1 MTKNN
6 KIGLILFP
14 LLMVSSV
21 GAYPHIYQYPD
32 TKPATLINTELTINC
47 ISSLSEQQTIGE
59 YDASLKL
66 QNDTFPFRF
75 ETTSITPT
83 EDCDGLTTYS
93 NNILAGTV
101 LVETELLF
109 DLPYSYTL
117 TFDKINED
125 GNYEF
130 LAGSE
135 DLYQIIEGV
144 KNISSIEG
152 NLIEIPY
159 QGISDLA
166 DIELRYVKND
176 KILTAWN
183 PVIKTDAIEFTPIEI
198 GTFNLKLIN
207 HTTKQI
213 DYFTVIATSSCGGA
227 TECVVPKA
235 VQIVL
240 NGSSISAESEQVKIV
255 DNIATI
261 TDAGTYILTGNLDDG
276 QIIVD
281 TDENVTLIL
290 NGVNI
295 TSSNSSPL
303 FIRSSKNTNIVL
315 NAGTSNS
322 LTDGT
327 DYVFEDDDDE
337 PDSAIYSKSDLTI
350 SGEGSLVIN
359 ANYNDGIKSK
369 DGLTIT
375 SGNIAVNSVDDGI
388 QGKDYL
394 IITNANINIEAAG
407 DGLKSTNDNGSNVGY
422 IAIENGN
429 FNITAGADAIQAE
442 TSINISNGM
451 FALTSGGGSDVNI
464 GEEDSAKG
472 IKANIINIANGSFS
486 ISSADDS
493 IHANETIIIDNGEFD
508 LSSGDDGIHA
518 DSVIKINQANIN
530 ITKSYEGIESST
542 IIINDGTIFIIASDD
557 GINIANGVDGSSQGN
572 FQPLRDD
579 NFSPQDRPDRGERPE
594 LSEQEQAD
602 REAFDQER
610 PEQNQVNREQPD
622 IQTQGQPNASTTDY
636 LYINGGYIVVDSQ
649 GDGLDANGSIVM
661 TAGSVIVNGP
671 TSNRDGALDYDGTFD
686 ISGGYLIA
694 SGSSGMA
701 HAPSQSSS
709 QPSVLIKFDS
719 SISAGTLIHIETSEG
734 EEIVTFAPS
743 KSSQS
748 IIFSS
753 AKLTNGSTY
762 NVYSGGSSTGTA
774 TDGLYEG
781 GTYTAGTLYTSFTI
795 SNAETTIK

>member
-1 MTKNN
+1 MLYK
-6 KIGLILFP
+6 LIL
-14 LLMVSSV
+14 
-21 GAYPHIYQYPD
+21 
-32 TKPATLINTELTINC
+32 
-47 ISSLSEQQTIGE
+47 
-59 YDASLKL
+59 
-66 QNDTFPFRF
+66 
-75 ETTSITPT
+75 
-83 EDCDGLTTYS
+83 
-93 NNILAGTV
+93 
-101 LVETELLF
+101 
-109 DLPYSYTL
+109 
-117 TFDKINED
+117 DKINEN

-130 LAGSE
+130 LVGSD
-135 DLYQIIEGV
+135 DLYQIIEGI
-144 KNISSIEG
+144 KNISNTKGNSIE
-152 NLIEIPY
+152 LPY
-159 QGISDLA
+159 QGITDLS
-166 DIELRYVKND
+166 DIELRYVKNN
-176 KILTAWN
+176 KLLTTWN
-183 PVIKTDAIEFTPIEI
+183 PVIKTDAIELTPIEI

-207 HTTKQI
+207 HTAKQI
-213 DYFTVIATSSCGGA
+213 DYFTVITTSSCGGT
-227 TECVVPKA
+227 TECIVPEA

-240 NGSSISAESEQVKIV
+240 NGSSISAESEKVKIV

-276 QIIVD
+276 QVIVD

-451 FALTSGGGSDVNI
+451 FALISGGGSDVNI

-472 IKANIINIANGSFS
+472 IKANVINIANGSFS
-486 ISSADDS
+486 INSADDS

-671 TSNRDGALDYDGTFD
+671 TSNRDGALDYDVAFD

-719 SISAGTLIHIETSEG
+719 SISAGTLIHIETNEG
-734 EEIVTFAPS
+734 KEIVTFTPS
-743 KSSQS
+743 KNSQS

-795 SNAETTIK
+795 SNAETTVK